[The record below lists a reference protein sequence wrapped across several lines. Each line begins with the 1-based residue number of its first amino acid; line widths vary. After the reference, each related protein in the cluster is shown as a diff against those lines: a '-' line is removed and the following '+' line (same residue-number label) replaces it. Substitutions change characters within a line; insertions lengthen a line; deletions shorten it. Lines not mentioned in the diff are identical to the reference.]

1 MSDRDA
7 FEKCTRPC
15 MNRHPIFLS
24 ESSASSAATVT
35 RFSPLDHHPR
45 SLGALFSRHLC
56 RARQAAL
63 EATALTA
70 AGSLPCSSGVG
81 SLSSTW
87 PVAISTIKFSELIRI
102 TRALGM
108 FGHFSSCS
116 LTRDDT
122 TSEPS
127 RVRTANESW
136 SRRSSLLR
144 ISWPISISTILS
156 SQ

>member
-24 ESSASSAATVT
+24 ESPASSAATVT

-63 EATALTA
+63 EATAPSKTHGSRIFTLFLWRRLSVFDL
-70 AGSLPCSSGVG
+70 AGGN
-81 SLSSTW
+81 
-87 PVAISTIKFSELIRI
+87 IDNQI
-102 TRALGM
+102 
-108 FGHFSSCS
+108 
-116 LTRDDT
+116 
-122 TSEPS
+122 
-127 RVRTANESW
+127 
-136 SRRSSLLR
+136 
-144 ISWPISISTILS
+144 
-156 SQ
+156 